1 MPLINFQTDLTNL
14 PWGRDKRDGG
24 NSKQPYITKD
34 IPQGLDSDNLPVR
47 TGPDFIV
54 RGGLKSIS
62 RTEDDILRL
71 GQMFLDTENISAGI
85 GFIAKQN
92 ILSRTAVKTQ
102 ASTGLGY
109 GGILKQKYKGGGGL
123 FGNQEGLRLKGGG
136 LVNQGVYTPI
146 STLAAAAGNATG
158 THPNLLGIDPFSPMA
173 GIVQGSFL
181 GGFLGLRG
189 YDKVASPSL
198 EVIGGEITQIND
210 TPNRLETFYNR
221 MEEVGTSNDVN
232 IISYGGGPGAPLGI
246 GRTYIPF
253 ADKRTG
259 AANQFGAEIL
269 QGIYQVGTAHSGRDE
284 EAIANKETFTLT
296 KGAVRQYEAIFGESI
311 EDINNVQVTNN
322 GSYRSEAD
330 YVTSLSL
337 PISGSGGIITN
348 PRKLYENGSRVW
360 DANQFASQSSY
371 HQTLLFPEDFRRNVY
386 TVGGDALAP
395 TEGSGFY
402 NNPTGSDD
410 PFLRGSQKSKTLS
423 VSPGYRTNNSD
434 YRNYG
439 GEPGKT
445 AGVIRGD
452 ETTYGQKN
460 VWNYGIPAEQLE
472 AIDKIN
478 SMPMYSNEGVA
489 DGSKTINDLVKF
501 RIAAIDNNNNGSAV
515 YMHFRAFLDSFD
527 DAYTSTWNNVQ
538 YVGRGDS
545 LYNYQ
550 GFNRSINLSF
560 KVAAQSK
567 AELIPMYKKLNYL
580 ASTLAPSYSPG
591 GFMRGNLVRLTVG
604 GYLYE
609 QPGFITSLTYTVPQ
623 ESPWEIALAPNGNA
637 DNSVEEMPHVIE
649 VSGFQFTPIH
659 TFLPSKPEGASPEES
674 AMLAN
679 NPLTGSNAGNQ
690 RFIALTKT
698 TDKTN
703 QTLNGYYKEYP
714 FYPKNPGPG
723 GGDNQQETQN

>member
-158 THPNLLGIDPFSPMA
+158 THPNLLGVDPFSPMA

-284 EAIANKETFTLT
+284 EAIANKETF
-296 KGAVRQYEAIFGESI
+296 Y
-311 EDINNVQVTNN
+311 IN
-322 GSYRSEAD
+322 
-330 YVTSLSL
+330 
-337 PISGSGGIITN
+337 
-348 PRKLYENGSRVW
+348 
-360 DANQFASQSSY
+360 
-371 HQTLLFPEDFRRNVY
+371 
-386 TVGGDALAP
+386 
-395 TEGSGFY
+395 
-402 NNPTGSDD
+402 
-410 PFLRGSQKSKTLS
+410 
-423 VSPGYRTNNSD
+423 
-434 YRNYG
+434 
-439 GEPGKT
+439 
-445 AGVIRGD
+445 
-452 ETTYGQKN
+452 
-460 VWNYGIPAEQLE
+460 
-472 AIDKIN
+472 
-478 SMPMYSNEGVA
+478 
-489 DGSKTINDLVKF
+489 
-501 RIAAIDNNNNGSAV
+501 
-515 YMHFRAFLDSFD
+515 
-527 DAYTSTWNNVQ
+527 
-538 YVGRGDS
+538 
-545 LYNYQ
+545 
-550 GFNRSINLSF
+550 
-560 KVAAQSK
+560 
-567 AELIPMYKKLNYL
+567 
-580 ASTLAPSYSPG
+580 
-591 GFMRGNLVRLTVG
+591 
-604 GYLYE
+604 
-609 QPGFITSLTYTVPQ
+609 
-623 ESPWEIALAPNGNA
+623 
-637 DNSVEEMPHVIE
+637 
-649 VSGFQFTPIH
+649 
-659 TFLPSKPEGASPEES
+659 
-674 AMLAN
+674 
-679 NPLTGSNAGNQ
+679 
-690 RFIALTKT
+690 
-698 TDKTN
+698 
-703 QTLNGYYKEYP
+703 
-714 FYPKNPGPG
+714 
-723 GGDNQQETQN
+723 